1 MLITNKNTIQDGLRK
16 KTIGQEIKIGPLS
29 LQFITI
35 ILLAVLALFYLAQST
50 QSATRNYKLRELED
64 KRTKLQQESERL
76 DVEVIRLKSLNEIK
90 NGTQSMNLEPIKE
103 TGFISSSGASTAR
116 R

>member
-1 MLITNKNTIQDGLRK
+1 MLITNKNTIEQGLRK
-16 KTIGQEIKIGPLS
+16 RTIGQEIKIGPLS

-64 KRTKLQQESERL
+64 KRNKLQQESERL
-76 DVEVIRLKSLNEIK
+76 EVEVIRLKSLNEIK
-90 NGTQSMNLEPIKE
+90 NGTQSLNLEPIKE
-103 TGFISSSGASTAR
+103 SGFISSSPSTTAR